1 MADSDTTFVSV
12 MEDPE
17 VGKKAKQHLAL
28 QVADAITTLGLIS
41 KGGREL
47 NPLLRL
53 SPKHPV
59 ASLVI
64 PKVVGLVLGK
74 KELEKLPL
82 SEKKKAK
89 KMLDALN
96 LFYLVLVA
104 RNVNQLRK

>member
-1 MADSDTTFVSV
+1 MTDGDTTFVSV

-104 RNVNQLRK
+104 SNVNQLRK